1 MHREGARI
9 PVKRAFTRRTLL
21 DGAAALVVA
30 LGSGG
35 CAQVQSRQ
43 GQVTSKLAIIHT
55 NDTHGHDL
63 LDDESLGLAAV
74 RQLQKN
80 RGFSL
85 DDTYTVASI
94 DFLCMGGD
102 SYYVFSEAA
111 GTTMKSLNAL
121 LSDSVIF
128 YLTERCNGEV
138 SEEYR
143 DQAGQGRI
151 TVIV

>member
-1 MHREGARI
+1 MPRMAPSFPQVSGI
-9 PVKRAFTRRTLL
+9 KFTVDTSVAFE
-21 DGAAALVVA
+21 
-30 LGSGG
+30 S
-35 CAQVQSRQ
+35 Q
-43 GQVTSKLAIIHT
+43 GQYPNSTYNMPAKPGSRVTIE
-55 NDTHGHDL
+55 DVG
-63 LDDESLGLAAV
+63 G
-74 RQLQKN
+74 

-111 GTTMKSLNAL
+111 GKTMKSLNAL

-143 DQAGQGRI
+143 DPAGQGRI
-151 TVIV
+151 AVID

>member
-1 MHREGARI
+1 MAPSFPQVSGI
-9 PVKRAFTRRTLL
+9 KFVIDTGVAFE
-21 DGAAALVVA
+21 
-30 LGSGG
+30 S
-35 CAQVQSRQ
+35 Q
-43 GQVTSKLAIIHT
+43 GQYPNSTYSKPAKPGSRVTIE
-55 NDTHGHDL
+55 DVG
-63 LDDESLGLAAV
+63 G
-74 RQLQKN
+74 

-111 GTTMKSLNAL
+111 GKTMKSLNAL

-128 YLTERCNGEV
+128 YLTERCDGEV

-143 DQAGQGRI
+143 DPAGQGRI